1 MNLNEPNWNYK
12 KNFMKQSCDVFSD
25 LENIAFLVALVP
37 RLHVEGEMRRGYSL
51 GVGM

>member
-1 MNLNEPNWNYK
+1 MNPNEQNWNYK

-37 RLHVEGEMRRGYSL
+37 RLHVEGEMR
-51 GVGM
+51 